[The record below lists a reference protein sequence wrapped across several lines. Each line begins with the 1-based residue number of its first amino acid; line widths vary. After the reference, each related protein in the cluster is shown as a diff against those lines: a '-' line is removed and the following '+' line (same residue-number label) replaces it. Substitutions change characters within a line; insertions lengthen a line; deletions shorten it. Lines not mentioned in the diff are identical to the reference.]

1 MSAYAEWVNGQIS
14 DAEYLSICREEAY
27 WDAYYTAHPEELEE
41 EFEDDDID
49 EF

>member
-1 MSAYAEWVNGQIS
+1 MSAYAEWKNGQIT
-14 DAEYLSICREEAY
+14 DAEYLSTVRAEAY

-41 EFEDDDID
+41 VFEDDEID